1 MSSGAP
7 LNVTNPN
14 YDIEESRFGKI
25 VCYDQSL
32 LFEKR
37 EQKGWES
44 GSTLASSLPFFIT
57 QLFVANLSYRVL
69 YYLTRPLYLPPFVA
83 QILCGLLFSPSVLG
97 NTRFIIAHVFP
108 YRFTMVLETFAN
120 LALVYNIF
128 LLGLGMDLRMVR
140 ITELKPVIIA
150 FTGLL
155 VALPVGAFLYYLPGN
170 GHPDKIIS
178 GCVFWSVA
186 LACTNF
192 PDLARILADL
202 KLLRSDMGRTAMCAA
217 IVTDLCTWVLL
228 VFGFASFSK
237 SGTWNKMMPFVIIT
251 TAIFVLLCILVIRPG
266 IAWIFAKTMKAGH
279 VGDTHV
285 WFILGGVVLC
295 GLITDACGVHS
306 ITGAFLFGLSIPHD
320 HIIRNMI
327 EEKLHDFL
335 SGILMPLFYIICG
348 LRADIG
354 FMLQFTDKVMMV
366 VVICSSFL
374 VKIVTTVITSLF
386 MHIPMRDAFA
396 IGALMNTK
404 GTLSLVVLNAGRDTK
419 ALDSPMYTH
428 MTIALLVMSLVVEP
442 LLAFAYKPKKKLAHY
457 KHRTV
462 QKIKGETE
470 LRVLACVHVL
480 PNVSGI
486 TNLLQVSNATKQSPL
501 SVFAI
506 HLVELTGRTTASL
519 LIMNDE
525 CKPKANF
532 SDRVRAESDQIAE
545 TFEAMEVNNDAMTVQ
560 TITAVSPYATMHED
574 ICVLAEDKRVCFI
587 ILPYH
592 KHLTPDGRMG
602 EGNSSHAEI
611 NQNVLSHAPCSVG
624 ILVDRG
630 MAMVRSESFRGE
642 SMKREVAMLFVGGPD
657 DREALSYAWRMV
669 GQHVIKLTVV
679 RFVPGREALISSGK
693 VAAEYEREKQVDDEC
708 IYEFN
713 FKTMNDSSVK
723 YIEKVVNDGQD
734 TIATIREMEDNNSY
748 DLYVVGR
755 GYNSDSPVTAGL
767 NDWSSSPE
775 LGTIGDTL
783 ASSNFTMHAS
793 VLVIQQYSATKR
805 QAAVTAAAATTVMGT
820 VAGVTGNNLESAGGD
835 AKMTRDAHEPFM
847 KSMYEDEDEDD
858 EEDHQYGIHR

>member
-1 MSSGAP
+1 MAGLP
-7 LNVTNPN
+7 DNTTNPV
-14 YDIEESRFGKI
+14 YQIDESRYGKI

-32 LFEKR
+32 LYEKR

-57 QLFVANLSYRVL
+57 QLFVANLSYRVI

-97 NTRFIIAHVFP
+97 NTEFIIQHVFP

-150 FTGLL
+150 SAGLL
-155 VALPVGAFLYYLPGN
+155 VALPAGVFLYYLPGN

-178 GCVFWSVA
+178 GCVFWSIA

-228 VFGFASFSK
+228 IFGFASFSK
-237 SGTWNKMMPFVIIT
+237 AGTWNKMMPWVILT
-251 TAIFVLLCILVIRPG
+251 TFMFVLLCIYVIRPG
-266 IAWIFAKTMKAGH
+266 ITWIFAKTVKAGQ

-354 FMLQFTDKVMMV
+354 YMLKFTDKFMMTL
-366 VVICSSFL
+366 VICSSFL
-374 VKIVTTVITSLF
+374 VKIVTTVIVSLF
-386 MHIPMRDAFA
+386 MKMPTRDALA

-442 LLAFAYKPKKKLAHY
+442 LLAVAYKPKKKLVHY

-470 LRVLACVHVL
+470 FRVLACVHIL

-486 TNLLQVSNATKQSPL
+486 TNLLQVSNPTKQSPL
-501 SVFAI
+501 NVFAI

-560 TITAVSPYATMHED
+560 TITAVSPYTTMHED
-574 ICVLAEDKRVCFI
+574 ICALAEDKRVCFI

-602 EGNSSHAEI
+602 EGNSSHADI

-642 SMKREVAMLFVGGPD
+642 PMKREVAMLFVGGPD

-679 RFVPGREALISSGK
+679 RFVPGREALISAGK

-713 FKTMNDSSVK
+713 FKTMNDSSVR

-734 TIATIREMEDNNSY
+734 TISTIREMEDNNSY

-793 VLVIQQYSATKR
+793 VLVIQQYSAVNR
-805 QAAVTAAAATTVMGT
+805 QAAAAAAATTVGS
-820 VAGVTGNNLESAGGD
+820 VAGAVGNNQESIVDG
-835 AKMTRDAHEPFM
+835 AKTTHDDEPFM
-847 KSMYEDEDEDD
+847 KSMYEDDGDD
-858 EEDHQYGIHR
+858 EEEEHKYGIHR

>member
-1 MSSGAP
+1 MTSGLP
-7 LNVTNPN
+7 NSTTNTA
-14 YDIEESRFGKI
+14 YEIDVSRFGKI

-57 QLFVANLSYRVL
+57 QLFVANLSYR
-69 YYLTRPLYLPPFVA
+69 
-83 QILCGLLFSPSVLG
+83 CGLLFSPSVLG
-97 NTRFIIAHVFP
+97 NSEFIVQHVFP

-140 ITELKPVIIA
+140 ITEAKPVIIA
-150 FTGLL
+150 FAGLL
-155 VALPVGAFLYYLPGN
+155 IALPVGVFLYYLPGN
-170 GHPDKIIS
+170 GDPEKITS
-178 GCVFWSVA
+178 GCVFWSLA

-192 PDLARILADL
+192 PDLARVLADL

-217 IVTDLCTWVLL
+217 IITDLCTWVLL
-228 VFGFASFSK
+228 VFAFASFNK
-237 SGTWNKMMPFVIIT
+237 AGTWNQMMPWVILT
-251 TAIFVLLCILVIRPG
+251 TFIFVLLCIYVIRPG
-266 IAWIFAKTMKAGH
+266 ITWIFAKTVKAGQ

-354 FMLQFTDKVMMV
+354 YMLRFTDKFILVL
-366 VVICSSFL
+366 VICSSFL
-374 VKIVTTVITSLF
+374 VKIVTTVVVSLF
-386 MHIPMRDAFA
+386 MQMPTRDALA

-442 LLAFAYKPKKKLAHY
+442 LLAVAYKPKKRLVHY

-470 LRVLACVHVL
+470 FRVLACVHIL
-480 PNVSGI
+480 PNVSGV
-486 TNLLQVSNATKQSPL
+486 TNLLQVSNPTKQSPL
-501 SVFAI
+501 NVFAI

-525 CKPKANF
+525 NKPKANF

-545 TFEAMEVNNDAMTVQ
+545 SFEAMEVNNDAMMVQ

-574 ICVLAEDKRVCFI
+574 ICALAEDKRVCFI

-602 EGNSSHAEI
+602 EGNSSHADI
-611 NQNVLSHAPCSVG
+611 NQNVLNHAPCSVG

-630 MAMVRSESFRGE
+630 MAMVRSESFHGEPNKRG
-642 SMKREVAMLFVGGPD
+642 VAMLFVGGPD

-669 GQHVIKLTVV
+669 GQHQINLTVV
-679 RFVPGREALISSGK
+679 RFVPGREALVSAGK

-734 TIATIREMEDNNSY
+734 TISTIREMEDNNSY

-793 VLVIQQYSATKR
+793 VLVIQQFSAVNR
-805 QAAVTAAAATTVMGT
+805 QAAAAAAATTAVGAM
-820 VAGVTGNNLESAGGD
+820 AGGVGNNQEAIGIVPKKTHD
-835 AKMTRDAHEPFM
+835 DEPFM
-847 KSMYEDEDEDD
+847 KSMYEEDGDD
-858 EEDHQYGIHR
+858 EEEEHHYGIHR

>member
-1 MSSGAP
+1 MSSGLP
-7 LNVTNPN
+7 DNTTNPS
-14 YDIEESRFGKI
+14 YQIDESRYGKI

-57 QLFVANLSYRVL
+57 QLFVANLSYRVI
-69 YYLTRPLYLPPFVA
+69 YYLTRPFYLPPFVA

-97 NTRFIIAHVFP
+97 NTEFIIKHVFP

-150 FTGLL
+150 FAGLV
-155 VALPVGAFLYYLPGN
+155 VALPVGGFLYYLPGN
-170 GHPDKIIS
+170 GHPDKIIA
-178 GCVFWSVA
+178 GCVFWSIA

-217 IVTDLCTWVLL
+217 IITDLCTWVLL
-228 VFGFASFSK
+228 VFGFASFAK
-237 SGTWNKMMPFVIIT
+237 SGTWNKMMPYVILTTFFFVI
-251 TAIFVLLCILVIRPG
+251 LCIFVIRPG
-266 IAWIFAKTMKAGH
+266 ITWIFAKTVKAGQ

-354 FMLQFTDKVMMV
+354 YMFKFTDKIMMV
-366 VVICSSFL
+366 FVISSSFL
-374 VKIVTTVITSLF
+374 VKILTTVVVSLF
-386 MHIPMRDAFA
+386 MKMPTRDALA

-442 LLAFAYKPKKKLAHY
+442 LLAVAYKPKKKLAHY

-470 LRVLACVHVL
+470 FRVLACVHIL

-486 TNLLQVSNATKQSPL
+486 TNLLQVSNPTKQSPL
-501 SVFAI
+501 NVFAI

-560 TITAVSPYATMHED
+560 TITAVSPYTTMHED
-574 ICVLAEDKRVCFI
+574 ICALAEDKRVCFI

-602 EGNSSHAEI
+602 EGNSSHADI
-611 NQNVLSHAPCSVG
+611 NQNVLIQAPCSVG

-642 SMKREVAMLFVGGPD
+642 PMKREVAMLFVGGPD
-657 DREALSYAWRMV
+657 DREALTYAWRMV
-669 GQHVIKLTVV
+669 GQHMIKLTVV
-679 RFVPGREALISSGK
+679 RFVPGREALISAGK

-734 TIATIREMEDNNSY
+734 TISTIREMEDTNSF

-793 VLVIQQYSATKR
+793 VLVIQQFSSANR
-805 QAAVTAAAATTVMGT
+805 QAAAAGGTTAAGMVVGAVGS
-820 VAGVTGNNLESAGGD
+820 NQESAGVG
-835 AKMTRDAHEPFM
+835 AKTIHDGEPFM
-847 KSMYEDEDEDD
+847 KSMYEDDGDD
-858 EEDHQYGIHR
+858 EEEEHHYGIHR

>member
-1 MSSGAP
+1 MSSGVLDNSTDP
-7 LNVTNPN
+7 I
-14 YDIEESRFGKI
+14 YQIEESRYGKV

-57 QLFVANLSYRVL
+57 QLFVANLSYRIL

-97 NTRFIIAHVFP
+97 NTDFIIQHVFP

-140 ITELKPVIIA
+140 LTERKPVIIA
-150 FTGLL
+150 VAGLL
-155 VALPVGAFLYYLPGN
+155 VALPIGGFLYFLPGN
-170 GHPDKIIS
+170 GHPDKIMS
-178 GCVFWSVA
+178 GCLFWSVA

-217 IVTDLCTWVLL
+217 IITDLCTWVLL
-228 VFGFASFSK
+228 VFGFASFDKTGS
-237 SGTWNKMMPFVIIT
+237 WNNMMPWVMLS
-251 TAIFVLLCILVIRPG
+251 TAVFVLLCIYVIRPG
-266 IAWIFAKTMKAGH
+266 VAWIFEKTGQAGQ

-285 WFILGGVVLC
+285 WFVLGGVILC

-354 FMLQFTDKVMMV
+354 FMLTYTDKFVMFI
-366 VVICSSFL
+366 VICSSFL
-374 VKIVTTVITSLF
+374 VKIVTTVVASLF
-386 MHIPMRDAFA
+386 MQMHTRDGFA

-428 MTIALLVMSLVVEP
+428 MTIALLVMALVIEP
-442 LLAFAYKPKKKLAHY
+442 LLAVAYKPKKKLVHY
-457 KHRTV
+457 KHRMI

-470 LRVLACVHVL
+470 FRVLACVHVL

-486 TNLLQVSNATKQSPL
+486 TSLLQVSNPTKQSPL
-501 SVFAI
+501 NVFAI

-525 CKPKANF
+525 NKPKTTF

-545 TFEAMEVNNDAMTVQ
+545 TFESMEVNNDAMTVQ
-560 TITAVSPYATMHED
+560 TITAVSTYATMHED
-574 ICVLAEDKRVCFI
+574 ICALAEDKRVCFI
-587 ILPYH
+587 VLPYH

-611 NQNVLSHAPCSVG
+611 NQNVLNHAPCSVG

-630 MAMVRSESFRGE
+630 MAMVRSESSRGE
-642 SMKREVAMLFVGGPD
+642 AMKREVAMLFVGSPD

-669 GQHVIKLTVV
+669 GQHLIKLTVV
-679 RFVPGREALISSGK
+679 RFVPGREALVSAGK
-693 VAAEYEREKQVDDEC
+693 AGVEYEREKQVCDES

-713 FKTMNDSSVK
+713 FKTMNDSSVT

-734 TIATIREMEDNNSY
+734 TISTIREMEEKNSF
-748 DLYVVGR
+748 DLYIVGR

-793 VLVIQQYSATKR
+793 VLVIQQYSAANR
-805 QAAVTAAAATTVMGT
+805 QAAVAAAAATTTAVG
-820 VAGVTGNNLESAGGD
+820 AIAGNNQESVDGAP
-835 AKMTRDAHEPFM
+835 KTPTRDAEPFM
-847 KSMYEDEDEDD
+847 KSMYEDGEEDD
-858 EEDHQYGIHR
+858 EEEEHQYGIIR

>member
-1 MSSGAP
+1 MASEPVNTTTP
-7 LNVTNPN
+7 LYEIDV
-14 YDIEESRFGKI
+14 SRYGKI

-57 QLFVANLSYRVL
+57 QLFVANLSYRVI

-97 NTRFIIAHVFP
+97 STKFIVEHVFP

-140 ITELKPVIIA
+140 ITEIKPVVIA
-150 FTGLL
+150 FAGLF
-155 VALPVGAFLYYLPGN
+155 VALPVGLGLYYIPGN
-170 GHPDKIIS
+170 GHPDKIMS
-178 GCVFWSVA
+178 GSVFWSLA

-192 PDLARILADL
+192 PDLARVLADL

-217 IVTDLCTWVLL
+217 IITDLCTWVLL
-228 VFGFASFSK
+228 VFAFASFNK
-237 SGTWNKMMPFVIIT
+237 AGTFNQMMPWVILT
-251 TAIFVLLCILVIRPG
+251 TFIFVLLCIYVIRPG
-266 IAWIFAKTMKAGH
+266 ITWIFAKTVKAGQ

-348 LRADIG
+348 LRADISY
-354 FMLQFTDKVMMV
+354 MLKFTDKLMMV
-366 VVICSSFL
+366 LVICSSFL
-374 VKIVTTVITSLF
+374 VKIVTTVVASLF
-386 MHIPMRDAFA
+386 LQMPIRDALA
-396 IGALMNTK
+396 IGSLMNTK

-442 LLAFAYKPKKKLAHY
+442 LLAVAYKPKKRLVHY

-470 LRVLACVHVL
+470 FRVLACVHIL
-480 PNVSGI
+480 PNVSGV
-486 TNLLQVSNATKQSPL
+486 TNLLQVSNPTKQSPL
-501 SVFAI
+501 NLFAI

-525 CKPKANF
+525 NKPKANF

-545 TFEAMEVNNDAMTVQ
+545 SFEAMEVNNDAMTVQ
-560 TITAVSPYATMHED
+560 TITAVSPYTTMHED
-574 ICVLAEDKRVCFI
+574 ICALAEDKRVCFI

-602 EGNSSHAEI
+602 EGNSSHADI
-611 NQNVLSHAPCSVG
+611 NQNVLNHAPCSVG

-630 MAMVRSESFRGE
+630 MAMVRSESFHGEATKRG
-642 SMKREVAMLFVGGPD
+642 VAMLFVGGPD

-669 GQHVIKLTVV
+669 GQHQINLTVV
-679 RFVPGREALISSGK
+679 RFVPGREALVSAGK

-734 TIATIREMEDNNSY
+734 TISTIREMEDNNSY

-793 VLVIQQYSATKR
+793 VLVIQQFSAVNR
-805 QAAVTAAAATTVMGT
+805 QAAAAAAATTAVGAI
-820 VAGVTGNNLESAGGD
+820 AGGVGNNQEASAPKTTHD
-835 AKMTRDAHEPFM
+835 DEPFM
-847 KSMYEDEDEDD
+847 KSMYEDDGDD
-858 EEDHQYGIHR
+858 EEEDHHYGIHR

>member
-1 MSSGAP
+1 MTSGLP
-7 LNVTNPN
+7 NSTTNTA
-14 YDIEESRFGKI
+14 YEIDVSRFGKI

-57 QLFVANLSYRVL
+57 QLFVANLSYRVI

-97 NTRFIIAHVFP
+97 NSEFIVQHVFP

-140 ITELKPVIIA
+140 ITEAKPVIIA
-150 FTGLL
+150 FAGLL
-155 VALPVGAFLYYLPGN
+155 IALPVGVFLYYLPGN
-170 GHPDKIIS
+170 GDPEKIKS
-178 GCVFWSVA
+178 GCVFWSLA

-192 PDLARILADL
+192 PDLARVLADL
-202 KLLRSDMGRTAMCAA
+202 KLLRSDMGRT
-217 IVTDLCTWVLL
+217 
-228 VFGFASFSK
+228 
-237 SGTWNKMMPFVIIT
+237 WNQMMPWVILT
-251 TAIFVLLCILVIRPG
+251 TFIFVLLCIYVIRPG
-266 IAWIFAKTMKAGH
+266 ITWIFAKTVKAGQ

-354 FMLQFTDKVMMV
+354 YMLKFTDKFIMV
-366 VVICSSFL
+366 LVICSSFL
-374 VKIVTTVITSLF
+374 VKIVTTVVVSLF
-386 MHIPMRDAFA
+386 MQMPTRDALA

-442 LLAFAYKPKKKLAHY
+442 LLAVAYKPKKRLVHY

-470 LRVLACVHVL
+470 FRVLACVHIL
-480 PNVSGI
+480 PNVSGV
-486 TNLLQVSNATKQSPL
+486 TNLLQVSNPTKQSPL
-501 SVFAI
+501 NVFAI

-525 CKPKANF
+525 NKPKANF

-545 TFEAMEVNNDAMTVQ
+545 SFEAMEVNNDAMMVQ
-560 TITAVSPYATMHED
+560 TITAVSPYTTMHED
-574 ICVLAEDKRVCFI
+574 ICALAEDKRVCFI

-602 EGNSSHAEI
+602 EGNSSHADI
-611 NQNVLSHAPCSVG
+611 NQNVLNHAPCSVG

-630 MAMVRSESFRGE
+630 MAMVRSESFHGEPTKRG
-642 SMKREVAMLFVGGPD
+642 VAMLFVGGPD

-669 GQHVIKLTVV
+669 GQHQINLTVV
-679 RFVPGREALISSGK
+679 RFVPGREALVSAGK

-734 TIATIREMEDNNSY
+734 TISTIREMEDNNSY

-793 VLVIQQYSATKR
+793 VLVIQQFSAVNR
-805 QAAVTAAAATTVMGT
+805 QAAAAAAAAATAVG
-820 VAGVTGNNLESAGGD
+820 AIGGGVGNNQEAIGIVPKTTHD
-835 AKMTRDAHEPFM
+835 AEPFM
-847 KSMYEDEDEDD
+847 KSMYEDDGDD
-858 EEDHQYGIHR
+858 EEEEHHYGIHR

>member
-1 MSSGAP
+1 MTSGLP
-7 LNVTNPN
+7 NSTTNTA
-14 YDIEESRFGKI
+14 YEIDVSRFGKI

-57 QLFVANLSYRVL
+57 QLFVANLSYRVI

-97 NTRFIIAHVFP
+97 NSEFIVQHVFP

-140 ITELKPVIIA
+140 ITEAKPVIIA
-150 FTGLL
+150 FAGLL
-155 VALPVGAFLYYLPGN
+155 IALPVGVFLYYLPGN
-170 GHPDKIIS
+170 GDPEKIKS
-178 GCVFWSVA
+178 GCVFWSLA

-192 PDLARILADL
+192 PDLARVLADL

-217 IVTDLCTWVLL
+217 IITDLCTWVLL
-228 VFGFASFSK
+228 VFAFASFNK
-237 SGTWNKMMPFVIIT
+237 AGTWNQMMPWVILT
-251 TAIFVLLCILVIRPG
+251 TFIFVLLCIYVIRPG
-266 IAWIFAKTMKAGH
+266 ITWIFAKTVKAGQ

-354 FMLQFTDKVMMV
+354 YMLKFTDKFIMV
-366 VVICSSFL
+366 LVICSSFL
-374 VKIVTTVITSLF
+374 VKIVTTVVVSLF
-386 MHIPMRDAFA
+386 MQMPTRDALA

-442 LLAFAYKPKKKLAHY
+442 LLAVAYKPKKRLVHY

-470 LRVLACVHVL
+470 FRVLACVHIL
-480 PNVSGI
+480 PNVSGV
-486 TNLLQVSNATKQSPL
+486 TNLLQVSNPTKQSPL
-501 SVFAI
+501 NVFAI

-525 CKPKANF
+525 NKPKANF

-545 TFEAMEVNNDAMTVQ
+545 SFEAMEVNNDAMMVQ
-560 TITAVSPYATMHED
+560 TITAVSPYTTMHED
-574 ICVLAEDKRVCFI
+574 ICALAEDKRVCFI

-602 EGNSSHAEI
+602 EGNSSHADI
-611 NQNVLSHAPCSVG
+611 NQNVLNHAPCSVG

-630 MAMVRSESFRGE
+630 MAMVRSESFHGEPTKRG
-642 SMKREVAMLFVGGPD
+642 VAMLFVGGPD

-669 GQHVIKLTVV
+669 GQHQINLTVV
-679 RFVPGREALISSGK
+679 RFVPGREALVSAGK

-734 TIATIREMEDNNSY
+734 TISTIREMEDNNSY

-793 VLVIQQYSATKR
+793 
-805 QAAVTAAAATTVMGT
+805 
-820 VAGVTGNNLESAGGD
+820 
-835 AKMTRDAHEPFM
+835 
-847 KSMYEDEDEDD
+847 SMYEDDGDD
-858 EEDHQYGIHR
+858 EEEEHHYGIHRLFTAFYEFFLGKMYINDLLTYIYDLPRGRTYRKSEFKKEKCYEK

>member
-1 MSSGAP
+1 MTSGLP
-7 LNVTNPN
+7 NSTTNTA
-14 YDIEESRFGKI
+14 YEIDVSRFGKI

-57 QLFVANLSYRVL
+57 QLFVANLSYRVI

-97 NTRFIIAHVFP
+97 NSEFIVQHVFP

-140 ITELKPVIIA
+140 ITEAKPVIIA
-150 FTGLL
+150 FAGLL
-155 VALPVGAFLYYLPGN
+155 IALPVGVFLYYLPGN
-170 GHPDKIIS
+170 GDPEKITS
-178 GCVFWSVA
+178 GCVFWSLA

-192 PDLARILADL
+192 PDLARVLADL

-217 IVTDLCTWVLL
+217 IITDLCTWVLL
-228 VFGFASFSK
+228 VFAFASFNK
-237 SGTWNKMMPFVIIT
+237 AGTWNQMMPWVILT
-251 TAIFVLLCILVIRPG
+251 TFIFVLLCIYVIRPG
-266 IAWIFAKTMKAGH
+266 ITWIFAKTVKAGQ

-354 FMLQFTDKVMMV
+354 YMLRFTDKFILVL
-366 VVICSSFL
+366 VICSSFL
-374 VKIVTTVITSLF
+374 VKIVTTVVVSLF
-386 MHIPMRDAFA
+386 MQMPTRDALA

-442 LLAFAYKPKKKLAHY
+442 LLAVAYKPKKRLVHY

-470 LRVLACVHVL
+470 FRVLACVHIL
-480 PNVSGI
+480 PNVSGV
-486 TNLLQVSNATKQSPL
+486 TNLLQVSNPTKQSPL
-501 SVFAI
+501 NVFAI

-525 CKPKANF
+525 NKPKANF

-545 TFEAMEVNNDAMTVQ
+545 SFEAMEVNNDAMMVQ

-574 ICVLAEDKRVCFI
+574 ICALAEDKRVCFI

-602 EGNSSHAEI
+602 EGNSSHADI
-611 NQNVLSHAPCSVG
+611 NQNVLNHAPCSVG

-630 MAMVRSESFRGE
+630 MAMVRSESFHGEPNKRG
-642 SMKREVAMLFVGGPD
+642 VAMLFVGGPD

-669 GQHVIKLTVV
+669 GQHQINLTVV
-679 RFVPGREALISSGK
+679 RFVPGREALVSAGK

-734 TIATIREMEDNNSY
+734 TISTIREMEDNNSY

-793 VLVIQQYSATKR
+793 VLVIQQFSAVNR
-805 QAAVTAAAATTVMGT
+805 QAAAAAAATTAVGAM
-820 VAGVTGNNLESAGGD
+820 AGGVGNNQEAIGIVPKKTHD
-835 AKMTRDAHEPFM
+835 DEPFM
-847 KSMYEDEDEDD
+847 KSMYEEDGDD
-858 EEDHQYGIHR
+858 EEEEHHYGIHR

>member
-1 MSSGAP
+1 MTSGLP
-7 LNVTNPN
+7 NSTTNTA
-14 YDIEESRFGKI
+14 YEIDVSRFGKI

-57 QLFVANLSYRVL
+57 QLFVANLSYRVI

-97 NTRFIIAHVFP
+97 NSEFIVQHVFP

-140 ITELKPVIIA
+140 ITEAKPVIIA
-150 FTGLL
+150 FAGLL
-155 VALPVGAFLYYLPGN
+155 IALPVGVFLYYLPGN
-170 GHPDKIIS
+170 GDPEKITS
-178 GCVFWSVA
+178 GCVFWSLA

-192 PDLARILADL
+192 PDLARVLADL

-217 IVTDLCTWVLL
+217 IITDLCTWVLL
-228 VFGFASFSK
+228 VFAFASFNK
-237 SGTWNKMMPFVIIT
+237 AGTWNQMMPWVILT
-251 TAIFVLLCILVIRPG
+251 TFIFVLLCIYVIRPG
-266 IAWIFAKTMKAGH
+266 ITWIFAKTVKAGQ

-354 FMLQFTDKVMMV
+354 YMLRFTDKFILVL
-366 VVICSSFL
+366 VICSSFL
-374 VKIVTTVITSLF
+374 VKIVTTVVVSLF
-386 MHIPMRDAFA
+386 MQMPTRDALA

-442 LLAFAYKPKKKLAHY
+442 LLAVAYKPKKRLVHY

-470 LRVLACVHVL
+470 FRVLACVHIL
-480 PNVSGI
+480 PNVSGV
-486 TNLLQVSNATKQSPL
+486 TNLLQVSNPTKQSPL
-501 SVFAI
+501 NVFAI

-525 CKPKANF
+525 NKPKANF

-545 TFEAMEVNNDAMTVQ
+545 SFEAMEVNNDAMMVQ
-560 TITAVSPYATMHED
+560 TITAVSPYTTMHED
-574 ICVLAEDKRVCFI
+574 ICALAEDKRVCFI

-602 EGNSSHAEI
+602 EGNSSHADI
-611 NQNVLSHAPCSVG
+611 NQNVLNHAPCSVG

-630 MAMVRSESFRGE
+630 MAMVRSESFHGEPNKRG
-642 SMKREVAMLFVGGPD
+642 VAMLFVGGPD

-669 GQHVIKLTVV
+669 GQHQINLTVV
-679 RFVPGREALISSGK
+679 RFVPGREALVSAGK

-734 TIATIREMEDNNSY
+734 TISTIREMEDNNSY

-793 VLVIQQYSATKR
+793 VLVIQQFSAVNR
-805 QAAVTAAAATTVMGT
+805 QAAAAAAATTAVGAM
-820 VAGVTGNNLESAGGD
+820 AGGVGNNQEAIGIVPKKTHD
-835 AKMTRDAHEPFM
+835 DEPFM
-847 KSMYEDEDEDD
+847 KSMYEEDGDD
-858 EEDHQYGIHR
+858 EEEEHHYGIHR